1 MPRLKLPRPLRRSPV
16 PPEPA
21 LAALED
27 DEGEEEDGHGARM
40 GLFDHLDE
48 LRRRLTRAAIALVV
62 GTLIGF
68 VVSGVALD
76 YLRGPY
82 CQIVEANAI
91 RTAEE
96 AGLDPAGVIIV
107 DNDCKLV
114 TLGPTGGVVAY
125 FRVGLMIGGIIAIPM
140 ITYQGLMFIFP
151 GLTRKE
157 KRTVLMALPAIF
169 LLFLIGTGF
178 AWFILMPP
186 ALGFLEGFQPNLFR
200 SEWTADLYLSFITA
214 LIFWMGVAFQ
224 TPLIFFVLGLLGLVT
239 TGALVRNW
247 RLAVVGAAVAAA
259 LITPTIDPVNMFLV
273 MGPLLVLYA
282 LSIVL
287 VYVARRIARLDV
299 PQPYEASR
307 V

>member
-1 MPRLKLPRPLRRSPV
+1 MPRLKLPHPPRRNFTLPKPDIASSQM
-16 PPEPA
+16 A
-21 LAALED
+21 
-27 DEGEEEDGHGARM
+27 EEEDGHGARM
-40 GLFDHLDE
+40 GLFEHLDE
-48 LRRRLTRAAIALVV
+48 LRLRLTRAGIALVV
-62 GTLIGF
+62 GTLIGLAL
-68 VVSGVALD
+68 SGVALD

-82 CQIVEANAI
+82 CRIVAENAARAAESAGADLANVVV
-91 RTAEE
+91 
-96 AGLDPAGVIIV
+96 P
-107 DNDCKLV
+107 DNECKLV

-140 ITYQGLMFIFP
+140 ITYQLLMFIFP

-157 KRTVLMALPAIF
+157 KRVVLMALPAIF
-169 LLFLIGTGF
+169 TLFLVGTAF
-178 AWFILMPP
+178 SWFILMPP

-224 TPLIFFVLGLLGLVT
+224 TPLVFFVLGLLGLVT
-239 TGALVRNW
+239 TGALIRNW

-282 LSIVL
+282 LSVIL
-287 VYVARRIARLDV
+287 VFAARRIARLDA
-299 PQPYEASR
+299 PQPYETSR
-307 V
+307 A